1 MLRHVFY
8 ALLGGYFVGGL
19 LIGLNWFSA
28 VYLGTREP
36 TAIQHAERSPA
47 PIQDNRKPG
56 AESADNTDVIIRQAL
71 QYAERSLAPIQD
83 NRKPGAESADNTD
96 VALTSQRKSSGNRSN
111 SPPAVLQLPHPD
123 QRTARGPPTVSDT
136 LQMKRPQPSGPQ
148 SLQPAQVDTG
158 SLPTVRVINQASIP
172 HPRTAQPGSTSM
184 PQTLQAAQ
192 VDTGAPPKVP
202 ALPRAQQGRKLLE
215 APRKPVEL
223 VNDSISG
230 PSFDGAAEPPP
241 TKLGMAIDSKSRA
254 NSDSIPPK
262 TIRQVFTLGCS
273 LLLPTITAGNLSN
286 GKGMEIGRMQ
296 ADYLKKAECLV
307 AAKRATRTAKRKI
320 GCRCTAET
328 KELDAAAHVPLW
340 PNAPVPVQKPR
351 YRR

>member
-36 TAIQHAERSPA
+36 IAVQNAERSP
-47 PIQDNRKPG
+47 
-56 AESADNTDVIIRQAL
+56 
-71 QYAERSLAPIQD
+71 APIQD

-158 SLPTVRVINQASIP
+158 SLPTVRN
-172 HPRTAQPGSTSM
+172 G
-184 PQTLQAAQ
+184 
-192 VDTGAPPKVP
+192 GA
-202 ALPRAQQGRKLLE
+202 
-215 APRKPVEL
+215 
-223 VNDSISG
+223 
-230 PSFDGAAEPPP
+230 
-241 TKLGMAIDSKSRA
+241 KS
-254 NSDSIPPK
+254 N
-262 TIRQVFTLGCS
+262 
-273 LLLPTITAGNLSN
+273 
-286 GKGMEIGRMQ
+286 
-296 ADYLKKAECLV
+296 
-307 AAKRATRTAKRKI
+307 
-320 GCRCTAET
+320 
-328 KELDAAAHVPLW
+328 
-340 PNAPVPVQKPR
+340 
-351 YRR
+351 